1 MLGGSGE
8 TVCKAVWTLI
18 GLCKAISSIVEGF
31 VSVLNGLYQGFLCVC
46 FKVLDDFV
54 CGIYSLQPFVG
65 SSRGLSFRRLGPETQ
80 SASYGDHMGGC
91 QN

>member
-1 MLGGSGE
+1 MD
-8 TVCKAVWTLI
+8 
-18 GLCKAISSIVEGF
+18 
-31 VSVLNGLYQGFLCVC
+31 LNWAMQSYFKYSRRFCECLERALSRFLVCVC